1 MMTIEQKNRIIDEA
15 CRVLTDLEK
24 ACHILN
30 YWQNEYLFYENPDP
44 RAAVAWGSGT
54 GNNTAHEKQSAQ
66 WYFEYKWITN
76 FIEVASDYVF
86 EAKKRLEEA
95 LEQQ

>member
-1 MMTIEQKNRIIDEA
+1 MDILQKNRIVDEA

-30 YWQNEYLFYENPDP
+30 YWQNEYLFIENPDP
-44 RAAVAWGSGT
+44 RAAVACGSGT
-54 GNNTAHEKQSAQ
+54 GNNTAHREAICP
-66 WYFEYKWITN
+66 WCFEYKWITN